1 MAIITQPF
9 HFCDYDICRT
19 KLGSDLAFTTHFERK
34 SGSDLPFTTH
44 FERKLGSDSQYL
56 APLKTYKTLYY
67 KKDRGT
73 SPQPRT
79 YRTIISC
86 LTLQLIVY

>member
-19 KLGSDLAFTTHFERK
+19 KLGSD
-34 SGSDLPFTTH
+34 SPFTTH